1 MNEQRQQSYLN
12 LIQRLLNC
20 RSNDE
25 IQEILAANQ
34 ELLDAGFLQAVEAA
48 AQMFSQ
54 QGDENTASWLQGLAS
69 YLKEALNLD
78 TKVDLPSLSEE
89 EIQVYFQFLMDVLQA
104 TANSNGNA
112 QVIYPLLAKNTD
124 KLDGVLA
131 EILRRWGT
139 NTLREAEADKV
150 EYLAAVIV
158 AFSNLIQQFPLGN
171 KASNMEIAIAGY
183 EVALTVFTR
192 ERFPQDWAMTQNN
205 LGATYSN
212 RIAGEKRENLEQAI
226 ACYTQALEEPTR
238 ERFPQDWAR
247 TQNNLGNA
255 YRDRIAGE
263 KRENLE
269 QAIACYTQALE
280 ERTRERFPYEWAR
293 TQNNLGNAYRDRI
306 AGEKR
311 ENLEQAIACYTEAL
325 KVFLPQ
331 ALPTECRKTARL
343 LGNLYAKENRWTEA
357 TQPYQTALEA
367 VEVLY
372 EQSLTLTGKQEELA
386 ATGDLFHRTAC
397 ALTRVGNLES
407 AAVTLERGRARN
419 LSETLA
425 RDRADL
431 EQVQLLAFTY
441 APNALSLNN
450 ARDIARRISPN
461 TMLAVDEPRPVSA
474 NLLPNSER
482 EVQTAIETFP
492 NHRVFRHEQAT
503 QPAVKNALANYSV
516 LHFSCHGYANFNEP
530 LDSGLLMAN
539 DERLSLRDL
548 FDLRLTGI
556 RLAVLSACETA
567 LPGIE
572 TIDEV
577 VSLPI
582 GILQA
587 GVAGV
592 AASLWSV
599 ADISTMMLMARFY
612 DLWRKEGLELPEA
625 LRQAQQWVRD
635 TTNGEKVVYFK
646 TLLPEFSTSKM
657 AAETADALYKQVI
670 RKRPDARDFAHPFY
684 WAAFTYTGV

>member
-78 TKVDLPSLSEE
+78 TKVDLPSLSE
-89 EIQVYFQFLMDVLQA
+89 
-104 TANSNGNA
+104 
-112 QVIYPLLAKNTD
+112 
-124 KLDGVLA
+124 
-131 EILRRWGT
+131 
-139 NTLREAEADKV
+139 
-150 EYLAAVIV
+150 
-158 AFSNLIQQFPLGN
+158 
-171 KASNMEIAIAGY
+171 
-183 EVALTVFTR
+183 
-192 ERFPQDWAMTQNN
+192 
-205 LGATYSN
+205 
-212 RIAGEKRENLEQAI
+212 
-226 ACYTQALEEPTR
+226 
-238 ERFPQDWAR
+238 
-247 TQNNLGNA
+247 
-255 YRDRIAGE
+255 
-263 KRENLE
+263 
-269 QAIACYTQALE
+269 
-280 ERTRERFPYEWAR
+280 
-293 TQNNLGNAYRDRI
+293 
-306 AGEKR
+306 
-311 ENLEQAIACYTEAL
+311 
-325 KVFLPQ
+325 
-331 ALPTECRKTARL
+331 
-343 LGNLYAKENRWTEA
+343 TEA

-582 GILQA
+582 GMLQA

>member
-212 RIAGEKRENLEQAI
+212 
-226 ACYTQALEEPTR
+226 
-238 ERFPQDWAR
+238 
-247 TQNNLGNA
+247 
-255 YRDRIAGE
+255 
-263 KRENLE
+263 
-269 QAIACYTQALE
+269 
-280 ERTRERFPYEWAR
+280 
-293 TQNNLGNAYRDRI
+293 RI

-582 GILQA
+582 GMLQA

>member
-1 MNEQRQQSYLN
+1 
-12 LIQRLLNC
+12 
-20 RSNDE
+20 
-25 IQEILAANQ
+25 
-34 ELLDAGFLQAVEAA
+34 LQAVEAA

-226 ACYTQALEEPTR
+226 ACYTQALEERTR
-238 ERFPQDWAR
+238 ERFPQD
-247 TQNNLGNA
+247 
-255 YRDRIAGE
+255 
-263 KRENLE
+263 
-269 QAIACYTQALE
+269 
-280 ERTRERFPYEWAR
+280 WAR